1 LTATICGVAHRG
13 LLLPD
18 TKASAQDSAEHGS
31 GLVLSPKYAQCDVRE
46 IFAGAIKVNGVE
58 GLGTSDKAV
67 WLHYCGGEDVL
78 PEGLVIE
85 ALQQSGLGSFRVE
98 DIPPSGTGMIL
109 FDRETPEL
117 CRRLRA
123 YGSNG
128 LHRVLAIAVTS
139 KGLRP
144 GTVWNVLQAGASD
157 MLAWDQLDDP
167 ATVVASRVE
176 RWQKIED
183 LMHSPLVRDNLVGQ
197 SLPWISALRRIIEL
211 ARFTGD
217 SALIVGES
225 GTGKELVAR
234 LIHTLDTRPDK
245 GDLVIVD
252 CTTVTPD
259 LAGSEFFG
267 HERGAYTSAIA
278 RRDGAFALADG
289 GTLFL
294 DEVGELPLTLQ
305 AELLRVVEEHTYK
318 RVGGNTWKK
327 TNFRL
332 VCATNRDLA
341 EEQAQGRFRR
351 DFYYRIATCTC
362 RLPSLRERRKDI
374 PHLAQHFLRKIY
386 PGQDSPDL
394 DDAVRDYIVT
404 RDYPGNVRELRKV
417 VSRMAQ
423 RHIGSGPITP
433 GNIAE
438 EDRPA
443 ATALHQKDW
452 RDDMFQ
458 LAIRRALSLGVKL
471 REISDG
477 AAEIAMQIAME
488 EEGSTLRRAAEKL
501 GITDR
506 ALQMRRA
513 SRRKRDQSEN
523 GEESGLVNERHEA
536 S

>member
-1 LTATICGVAHRG
+1 M
-13 LLLPD
+13 
-18 TKASAQDSAEHGS
+18 
-31 GLVLSPKYAQCDVRE
+31 
-46 IFAGAIKVNGVE
+46 
-58 GLGTSDKAV
+58 SDKAV
-67 WLHYCGGEDVL
+67 WLHYCGGDDVL
-78 PEGLVIE
+78 PERLVIQ
-85 ALQQSGLGSFRVE
+85 ALQQSGLSPFRL
-98 DIPPSGTGMIL
+98 DDTPRLGTGVIF
-109 FDRETPEL
+109 FDRDTPEL
-117 CRRLRA
+117 CHCLRE
-123 YGSNG
+123 YGHNG
-128 LHRVLAIAVTS
+128 LNRVLAIAVTS

-144 GTVWNVLQAGASD
+144 GSVWNVLRAGASD
-157 MLAWDQLDDP
+157 MLAWDQLEAP
-167 ATVVASRVE
+167 ASVVASRIE
-176 RWQKIED
+176 RWQKIDD
-183 LMHSPLVRDNLVGQ
+183 LMHSSVVRENLVGQ
-197 SLPWISALRRIIEL
+197 SLAWISVLRRIIEL
-211 ARFTGD
+211 TRFTDD

-234 LIHTLDTRPDK
+234 LIHTLDARPAK
-245 GDLVIVD
+245 RDLVIVD
-252 CTTVTPD
+252 CTTIAPE

-278 RRDGAFALADG
+278 RREGAFALADG

-294 DEVGELPLTLQ
+294 DEVGELPLVMQ

-351 DFYYRIATCTC
+351 DFYHRIATCIC
-362 RLPSLRERRKDI
+362 KLPPLRERREDI
-374 PHLAQHFLRKIY
+374 PKLARHFLRQIY
-386 PGQDSPDL
+386 PEQDSPDL
-394 DDAVRDYIVT
+394 DDTVRDYLIS

-417 VSRMAQ
+417 ITRMAQ

-443 ATALHQKDW
+443 TAPAQNDW

-458 LAIRRALSLGVKL
+458 LAIRRALSLGIKL
-471 REISDG
+471 REISNG
-477 AAEIAMQIAME
+477 AAEIAMQIALE
-488 EEGSTLRRAAEKL
+488 EEGSTLRRAAERL
-501 GITDR
+501 GVTDR

-513 SRRKRDQSEN
+513 SRRKRHQTGN
-523 GEESGLVNERHEA
+523 GDERSLVNGSHEA

>member
-1 LTATICGVAHRG
+1 V
-13 LLLPD
+13 
-18 TKASAQDSAEHGS
+18 E
-31 GLVLSPKYAQCDVRE
+31 
-46 IFAGAIKVNGVE
+46 GVE
-58 GLGTSDKAV
+58 MSDKAV

-78 PEGLVIE
+78 PERLVIQALRQRGLSPLRLDDKPGLGIGLV
-85 ALQQSGLGSFRVE
+85 V
-98 DIPPSGTGMIL
+98 
-109 FDRETPEL
+109 FDQDTPEL
-117 CRRLRA
+117 CDRLRE
-123 YGSNG
+123 YSHNG
-128 LHRVLAIAVTS
+128 LNRVLAIAVTS

-144 GTVWNVLQAGASD
+144 GSVWKVLQAGASD
-157 MLAWDQLDDP
+157 MLAWDQLEAP
-167 ATVVASRVE
+167 ASVVASRCE
-176 RWQKIED
+176 RWQKIDD
-183 LMHSPLVRDNLVGQ
+183 LMHSSVVRENLVGQ
-197 SLPWISALRRIIEL
+197 SPAWTCVLRRIIEL
-211 ARFTGD
+211 ARFTDD

-234 LIHTLDTRPDK
+234 LIHTLDSRPDK
-245 GDLVIVD
+245 RDLVIVD
-252 CTTVTPD
+252 CTTIAPE

-267 HERGAYTSAIA
+267 HERGAYTGAMA

-351 DFYYRIATCTC
+351 DFYYRIATCIC
-362 RLPSLRERRKDI
+362 RLPPLRERREDI
-374 PHLAQHFLRKIY
+374 PRLTRHFLRKIC
-386 PGQDSPDL
+386 PGQDAPDL
-394 DDAVRDYIVT
+394 DDTVRDYVIS

-417 VSRMAQ
+417 ITRMAQ

-443 ATALHQKDW
+443 ATALAQKDW

-458 LAIRRALSLGVKL
+458 LAIRRALSL
-471 REISDG
+471 
-477 AAEIAMQIAME
+477 
-488 EEGSTLRRAAEKL
+488 
-501 GITDR
+501 
-506 ALQMRRA
+506 
-513 SRRKRDQSEN
+513 
-523 GEESGLVNERHEA
+523 
-536 S
+536 

>member
-1 LTATICGVAHRG
+1 M
-13 LLLPD
+13 
-18 TKASAQDSAEHGS
+18 
-31 GLVLSPKYAQCDVRE
+31 
-46 IFAGAIKVNGVE
+46 
-58 GLGTSDKAV
+58 SDKAV

-78 PEGLVIE
+78 PERLVVQ
-85 ALQQSGLGSFRVE
+85 ALQQRGLSPFRL
-98 DIPPSGTGMIL
+98 DDTPRLGTGVIL
-109 FDRETPEL
+109 FDRDTPEL
-117 CRRLRA
+117 WHCLRE
-123 YGSNG
+123 YSHNG
-128 LHRVLAIAVTS
+128 LNRVLAIAVTS

-144 GTVWNVLQAGASD
+144 GSVWNVLQAGASD
-157 MLAWDQLDDP
+157 MLAWDQLEAP
-167 ATVVASRVE
+167 ASVVASRCE

-183 LMHSPLVRDNLVGQ
+183 LMHSSVVRENLVGQ
-197 SLPWISALRRIIEL
+197 SLAWISILRRIIEL
-211 ARFTGD
+211 ARFADD

-234 LIHTLDTRPDK
+234 LIHTLDSRPEK
-245 GDLVIVD
+245 RDLVIVD
-252 CTTVTPD
+252 CTTIAPE

-278 RRDGAFALADG
+278 CREGAFALADG

-294 DEVGELPLTLQ
+294 DEVGELLLTLQ

-341 EEQAQGRFRR
+341 EEQSQGRFRR
-351 DFYYRIATCTC
+351 DFYYRIATCIC
-362 RLPSLRERRKDI
+362 RLPPLRERREDI
-374 PHLAQHFLRKIY
+374 PQLTRHFLRKIF
-386 PGQDSPDL
+386 PGQNSPDL
-394 DDAVRDYIVT
+394 DETVRDYVIS

-417 VSRMAQ
+417 ITRMAQ

-443 ATALHQKDW
+443 ATALAQKDW

-458 LAIRRALSLGVKL
+458 LAIRRALSLGIKL
-471 REISDG
+471 REISNG
-477 AAEIAMQIAME
+477 AAETAMQIALE

-501 GITDR
+501 GVTDR

-513 SRRKRDQSEN
+513 NRRKRHQTEN
-523 GEESGLVNERHEA
+523 GEERSLVNGSHEA

>member
-1 LTATICGVAHRG
+1 LKG
-13 LLLPD
+13 LEM
-18 TKASAQDSAEHGS
+18 SE
-31 GLVLSPKYAQCDVRE
+31 
-46 IFAGAIKVNGVE
+46 
-58 GLGTSDKAV
+58 KAV
-67 WLHYCGGEDVL
+67 WVHYCGGEDVL
-78 PEGLVIE
+78 PERLVMQALRQVGL
-85 ALQQSGLGSFRVE
+85 SSFRL
-98 DIPPSGTGMIL
+98 DGTPGSGIGVIV
-109 FDRETPEL
+109 FDRDTPEL
-117 CRRLRA
+117 CDRLRE
-123 YGSNG
+123 YSHNG
-128 LHRVLAIAVTS
+128 LNRVLAIAVTS

-144 GTVWNVLQAGASD
+144 GNVWKVLQAGASD
-157 MLAWDQLDDP
+157 MLAWNQLEAP
-167 ATVVASRVE
+167 ASVVASRFE
-176 RWQKIED
+176 RWQKIDD
-183 LMHSPLVRDNLVGQ
+183 LMHSSVVRENLVGQ
-197 SLPWISALRRIIEL
+197 SSAWICVLRRIIEL
-211 ARFTGD
+211 ARFTDD

-234 LIHTLDTRPDK
+234 LIHTLDSRPDK
-245 GDLVIVD
+245 RDLVIVD
-252 CTTVTPD
+252 CTTIAPE

-267 HERGAYTSAIA
+267 HERGAYTGAMA

-351 DFYYRIATCTC
+351 DFYHRIATCIC
-362 RLPSLRERRKDI
+362 RLPPLRERREDI
-374 PHLAQHFLRKIY
+374 PQLARHFLRKIC
-386 PGQDSPDL
+386 PGQDAPDL
-394 DDAVRDYIVT
+394 DDTVRDYVIS

-417 VSRMAQ
+417 ITRMAQ

-443 ATALHQKDW
+443 ATALAQKDW

-458 LAIRRALSLGVKL
+458 LAIRRALSLGIKL
-471 REISDG
+471 REISNG
-477 AAEIAMQIAME
+477 AAEIAMQIALE

-501 GITDR
+501 GVTDR

-513 SRRKRDQSEN
+513 SGRKRHQTEN
-523 GEESGLVNERHEA
+523 WEEGSSVNGSHET
-536 S
+536 SC